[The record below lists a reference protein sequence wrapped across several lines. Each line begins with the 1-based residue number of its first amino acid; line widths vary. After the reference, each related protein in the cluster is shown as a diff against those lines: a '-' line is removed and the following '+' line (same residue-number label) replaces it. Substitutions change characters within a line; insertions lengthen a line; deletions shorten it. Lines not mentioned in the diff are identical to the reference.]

1 MRAASIQNS
10 GLHWLYLTIGT
21 TKQLFGSQ
29 EGERRSIPMF
39 NHLFSEPTWVEIA
52 PSFSVARS
60 SFGYQTDRSIEKNP
74 FATWWRQH
82 QHGDIDINFFN
93 YIDSLSSFKSLTN
106 RPTIWDESDKCPLKQ
121 FSVFASKKTVL
132 RVVDIVPSLLS
143 LLTLLSLLS
152 KVTHSTTVFFVEDNA
167 GMTPMDIAV
176 KVQNFSIQRILEES
190 VFDTSVA
197 KRRVSTGKEV
207 QPSNLRW
214 NSRCLNIDSSPEF
227 PKKLDKFS
235 KLQKWFGLIN
245 GYSWGEIS
253 PYL

>member
-1 MRAASIQNS
+1 MRAASKYS
-10 GLHWLYLTIGT
+10 ELRPTLTLFDYWHDQT
-21 TKQLFGSQ
+21 TFWVARGGKTEHSNVQS
-29 EGERRSIPMF
+29 
-39 NHLFSEPTWVEIA
+39 FSEPTCIEIA
-52 PSFSVARS
+52 PSFSISRS

-190 VFDTSVA
+190 VFDTSVRQNA
-197 KRRVSTGKEV
+197 EF
-207 QPSNLRW
+207 PLRW

-227 PKKLDKFS
+227 PKHWTS
-235 KLQKWFGLIN
+235 SASYMIRQKWFGLIN
-245 GYSWGEIS
+245 GYSWGEVS
-253 PYL
+253 PHL